1 MSRQLTVEI
10 SETSFAVLEQRAA
23 SSGSSPASIASAT
36 LESQLSVGNAE
47 AGATPPR
54 SLEMLFG
61 SIGGDSATDSE
72 NLSIDAD
79 LVRQFG
85 DER

>member
-1 MSRQLTVEI
+1 MRRQLTVEI
-10 SETSFAVLEQRAA
+10 SETSFAVLERRAA
-23 SSGSSPASIASAT
+23 SSGSSPASVAAAT
-36 LESQLSVGNAE
+36 LESQLSLGDVP

-54 SLEMLFG
+54 SLETLFG
-61 SIGGDSATDSE
+61 SIGGDSGTDSG

-79 LVRQFG
+79 LARQFG